1 MGYIDL
7 HCDTLMLF
15 ARPDHKGDLRRN
27 DRQVDL
33 DKLARGGAY
42 AQFFAIFMMPE
53 GFYAHLQMEPLDD
66 AVYYERLYAAF
77 RQEFMDSNGDAEGN
91 TARFAGNYE
100 QYASN
105 RAAGKISAFLTIED
119 GRLLNGNLDTLD
131 QWYRQGVRL
140 VTLTWNDEN
149 SIGYPQSSDQQ
160 LMQLGLKPFG
170 IETVQRMNELGI
182 IVDVSHLSDG
192 GFWDVVKHSSKPF
205 VASHSNSREL
215 SPHPRN
221 LTDEMIRAL
230 GNKGGVAGL
239 NFGGNFL
246 NEQIADDHSTI
257 QQMVR
262 HIQHMVHVGGVD
274 SVALG
279 SDFDGVPRNLEI
291 DDASQVPLLAEN
303 LQQHGFHSSDID
315 KIMFGN
321 IERLIREVL

>member
-15 ARPDHKGDLRRN
+15 ARPDHTGDLRRN

-42 AQFFAIFMMPE
+42 AQFFAIFMVPE
-53 GFYAHLQMEPLDD
+53 PFYAHLHMEPLADD
-66 AVYYERLYAAF
+66 VYYERLYEAF
-77 RQEFMDSNGDAEGN
+77 RQEFIDGTAEGAA
-91 TARFAGNYE
+91 ARFAENYE
-100 QYASN
+100 QYTAN
-105 RAAGKISAFLTIED
+105 REAGRLSAFLTIED
-119 GRLLNGNLDTLD
+119 GRLLDGNLDTLD

-140 VTLTWNDEN
+140 ITLTWNYEN
-149 SIGYPQSSDQQ
+149 SIGYPQSSDHE
-160 LMQLGLKPFG
+160 LMQHGLKPFG
-170 IETVQRMNELGI
+170 VETVQRMNELGM

-192 GFWDVVKHSSKPF
+192 GFWDVVKYSNKPF
-205 VASHSNSREL
+205 VASHSNSRVL

-230 GNKGGVAGL
+230 GNKGGLAGL

-246 NEQIADDHSTI
+246 NEQISDDRSTL

-262 HIQHMVHVGGVD
+262 HIHHMVNVGGVD

-291 DDASQVPLLAEN
+291 DDASQVPLLAER
-303 LQQHGFHSSDID
+303 LQQHGFHPSDID

-321 IERLIREVL
+321 VERLIRETL

>member
-15 ARPDHKGDLRRN
+15 ARPDHMGDLRHN

-42 AQFFAIFMMPE
+42 AQFFAIFMVPE

-66 AVYYERLYAAF
+66 AVYYERLYTAF
-77 RQEFMDSNGDAEGN
+77 RQEFMDGHGVAQGN
-91 TARFAGNYE
+91 AARFAGNYE
-100 QYASN
+100 QYAAN
-105 RAAGKISAFLTIED
+105 RAAGILSAFLTIED
-119 GRLLNGNLDTLD
+119 GRLLNGNLATLD
-131 QWYRQGVRL
+131 QWYDQGVRL
-140 VTLTWNDEN
+140 ITLTWNYEN

-160 LMQLGLKPFG
+160 LMQLGLKSFG
-170 IETVQRMNELGI
+170 METVQRMNELGI

-205 VASHSNSREL
+205 AASHSNSREL

-246 NEQIADDHSTI
+246 NQQISNDHSTI
-257 QQMVR
+257 RQMIR

-291 DDASQVPLLAEN
+291 DDASQVPLLAER

-321 IERLIREVL
+321 VERLIRETL

>member
-7 HCDTLMLF
+7 HCDTLLLF
-15 ARPDHKGDLRRN
+15 ARPHHTGDLRRN
-27 DRQVDL
+27 DLQVDL

-53 GFYAHLQMEPLDD
+53 EFYAHLQIEPLADD
-66 AVYYERLYAAF
+66 VYYERLYRAF
-77 RQEFMDSNGDAEGN
+77 RQQFIDEDDTAEA
-91 TARFAGNYE
+91 TIARFAGNYE
-100 QYASN
+100 QYAAN
-105 RAAGKISAFLTIED
+105 RKAGKLSAFLTIED

-131 QWYRQGVRL
+131 QWYTQGVRL
-140 VTLTWNDEN
+140 ITLTWNDEN
-149 SIGYPQSSDQQ
+149 SMGYPQSSDPQ

-192 GFWDVVKHSSKPF
+192 GFWDVVEHSNRPF
-205 VASHSNSREL
+205 VASHSNSRTL

-221 LTDEMIRAL
+221 LTDEMITAL
-230 GNKGGVAGL
+230 GNKGGLAGL

-246 NEQIADDHSTI
+246 NETIADDRSTVK
-257 QQMVR
+257 QMVR
-262 HIQHMVHVGGVD
+262 HIQHMVDLGGVE

-291 DDASQVPLLAEN
+291 DDASQVPLLAER
-303 LQQHGFHSSDID
+303 LHQHGFHPSDID

-321 IERLIREVL
+321 VERLIRETL